1 MASPTQN
8 SKQFPTPDGTRLRAF
23 LASCPMLAGLQ
34 PSLFTQLAS
43 ELQLLHYDDGTRF
56 FSDVAPDHRSPL
68 RFVVQGRASWNSER
82 GMEQK
87 SAWMMT
93 PGSVFGLEGLNDW
106 ARRKQLAGAFDRGET
121 PRVACQAIGPIWVL
135 ELPADRFEAA
145 FMSESTA
152 QVLARLLEH
161 VPTCMYAPNIVA
173 SMRQNPQF
181 IRASTLHLYK
191 LLEWAPTM
199 RLTANDDNAQL
210 SPNAAYYVIEG
221 ALRLTSGA
229 KVKTITTGEM
239 EGADLFRSP
248 SPDDGLSIPVSL
260 GETWAVML
268 TQNMLHA
275 CIRQTPGFARCLG
288 PRNEQGE
295 P

>member
-1 MASPTQN
+1 MASPTLN

-34 PSLFTQLAS
+34 PSAFTQLAS

-68 RFVVQGRASWNSER
+68 RFVVQGHASWNSER
-82 GMEQK
+82 GMDQK

-152 QVLARLLEH
+152 QVLATLLEH
-161 VPTCMYAPNIVA
+161 VPTCMYAPHIVA
-173 SMRQNPQF
+173 YMRQSPQF
-181 IRASTLHLYK
+181 IRVSALHLYK
-191 LLEWAPTM
+191 LLEWAPTK
-199 RLTANDDNAQL
+199 RLSPNEDALL

-221 ALRLTSGA
+221 ALRLTIGA
-229 KVKTITTGEM
+229 KVKTITAGEM

-248 SPDDGLSIPVSL
+248 SQADDVSMPVSL
-260 GETWAVML
+260 LDTWAVML

-275 CIRQTPGFARCLG
+275 CMRLTPGFARGLG
-288 PRNEQGE
+288 PRNEQGQ